1 MLLEAFQCHTV
12 VKVLTWSSATINF
25 TRASCSIEME
35 NTGMVIPLHGQSC
48 GQVSPTL
55 GEGGGGSKESL
66 CPSLIASW
74 RVLNMYPTLKALRT
88 AVTHQTCLV
97 LWTWRKLANETNA
110 KNAPKICWKIV
121 LTWGIQTALAIHIT
135 QSQDY
140 PYAKNEYKLVV
151 AIYRTRMTILE
162 QEMTADV

>member
-1 MLLEAFQCHTV
+1 MKMSHLTFSA
-12 VKVLTWSSATINF
+12 KVLRIFLTLYSTLESVILGQWQLLLLLILCKLPMVSNSFLFLYQFIFMEASMQRFSLKRLYIDRCPANCWPPINW
-25 TRASCSIEME
+25 
-35 NTGMVIPLHGQSC
+35 H
-48 GQVSPTL
+48 
-55 GEGGGGSKESL
+55 
-66 CPSLIASW
+66 
-74 RVLNMYPTLKALRT
+74 

-97 LWTWRKLANETNA
+97 LWTWRKLADETNA

-140 PYAKNEYKLVV
+140 PYAKDEYKLIV